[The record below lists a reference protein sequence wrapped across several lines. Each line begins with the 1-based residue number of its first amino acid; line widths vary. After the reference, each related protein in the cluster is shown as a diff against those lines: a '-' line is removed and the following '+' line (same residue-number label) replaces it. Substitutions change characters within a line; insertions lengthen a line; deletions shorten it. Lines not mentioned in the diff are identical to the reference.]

1 MLPASNQGLGMN
13 MGMPDVCLTP
23 AAPAPIPIP
32 YPNLG
37 MNAMSMPFCPT
48 ILVSMAP
55 AQNMASKPLMTNGD
69 NAGVAH
75 PLCMQPGGLTM
86 GNPRILMTGMPAS
99 HLGCPSYGNNFN
111 NPVGAKTVPS
121 VTNVFLGDVRAGEAG
136 ALRELWGAEPLG
148 LGVAVDETG
157 LVLHARRGGLGA
169 RAGLRRGDRV
179 LAVAPSPCGGVCVK
193 AESAWN
199 GNKRSL
205 VAASLGHHYLPVRS
219 RWLGMGS
226 LEVVLDSFAFGVTA
240 WVRSKLQATEPRALV
255 LDLRA
260 NPGGSV
266 AEARALVDVLRTR
279 SSFDLRVLVD
289 DQTASAAE
297 LCAALLQ
304 DAGACI
310 EGTPTFGKTVA
321 TSVDGSRVIRMERSA
336 GVPLQRVIPG
346 ALFHG

>member
-157 LVLHARRGGLGA
+157 LVLHARRG
-169 RAGLRRGDRV
+169 RAW
-179 LAVAPSPCGGVCVK
+179 SPCWFAARGSGV
-193 AESAWN
+193 
-199 GNKRSL
+199 GRSL
-205 VAASLGHHYLPVRS
+205 VAPRKCACRS
-219 RWLGMGS
+219 RVGT
-226 LEVVLDSFAFGVTA
+226 EREQTIT
-240 WVRSKLQATEPRALV
+240 RCHEPRSPL
-255 LDLRA
+255 
-260 NPGGSV
+260 P
-266 AEARALVDVLRTR
+266 
-279 SSFDLRVLVD
+279 
-289 DQTASAAE
+289 
-297 LCAALLQ
+297 
-304 DAGACI
+304 AG
-310 EGTPTFGKTVA
+310 P
-321 TSVDGSRVIRMERSA
+321 
-336 GVPLQRVIPG
+336 
-346 ALFHG
+346 